1 MYKPLFLT
9 KDKNQDYEVM
19 EGILAYCIPLIREPR
34 WIDKTLRLAIRVFG
48 QMVIDKIDLNELV
61 VRGFHIQVTRSNK
74 RNLINFEDIK
84 SIQCC
89 MHMNQSVCLLV

>member
-48 QMVIDKIDLNELV
+48 QMVIDKIDLN
-61 VRGFHIQVTRSNK
+61 RKRFPYSSNQIKQAKSNK
-74 RNLINFEDIK
+74 L
-84 SIQCC
+84 
-89 MHMNQSVCLLV
+89 